1 MNADKFKFESQQD
14 AKRVFHLHE
23 SVTCMDA
30 QMPQA
35 QDAQDAQERLFICG
49 QETI

>member
-1 MNADKFKFESQQD
+1 MNADKHRFETQHETGL
-14 AKRVFHLHE
+14 AFHLRE

-30 QMPQA
+30 QMPR
-35 QDAQDAQERLFICG
+35 AQDAQERLFICG